1 MKILVIGSG
10 GREHALAWKIAQ
22 SPHCQKLYC
31 LPGNAGTATLAENVP
46 IDPTDIARVAAFAA
60 GSKIDLTV
68 VGPEQPLAM
77 GIVDEFEKRKLR
89 IFGPNKKASEIEESK
104 AFAKQFMTRHKIPTA
119 RYRLANTPER
129 ALEIV
134 KSGEFSYPLV
144 IKADGLAAGK
154 GVLICPNPD
163 KADEAVHRIMGHK
176 EFGEAGN
183 KVIIEEHLTGKEVS
197 FIVLTDG
204 VKVRP
209 LVTTMDHKA
218 AFDGDQGPNTGGM
231 GAVSPSPFLDKKLF
245 AEVVDTIVIPTVT
258 RLLEEGR
265 KFRGVL
271 YCGVMLTDKGPQV
284 LEYNCR
290 FGDPET
296 QPQMLRLQ
304 SDLVETMLDILDDN
318 VLAHEM
324 KWSNRP
330 AGCVV
335 LASGGYPDKYEKHKP
350 ISGLEEAA
358 KIAGVTLFHAGTK
371 VEDGRVLTNGGRVL
385 NVCASEETMA
395 DTMRKIYSAVQH
407 VSFAGMHYRK
417 DIGAAAGGRGDK

>member
-22 SPHCQKLYC
+22 SRHCQKLYC
-31 LPGNAGTATLAENVP
+31 LPGNAGTAAIAENVAG
-46 IDPTDIARVAAFAA
+46 DPADIPRLAAFAV
-60 GSKIDLTV
+60 GEKVDLTV
-68 VGPEQPLAM
+68 VGPEQPLVM

-89 IFGPNKKASEIEESK
+89 IFGPNKKAAEIEESK
-104 AFAKQFMTRHKIPTA
+104 AFAKQFMNRHKIPTA
-119 RYRLANTPER
+119 RYRLANTADR

-144 IKADGLAAGK
+144 VKADGLAAGK
-154 GVLICPNPD
+154 GVIVCPSPD
-163 KADEAVHRIMGHK
+163 KADEAVHRIMGIK

-183 KVIIEEHLTGKEVS
+183 KVVIEEFLTGKEVS
-197 FIVLTDG
+197 CIALTDG

-218 AFDGDQGPNTGGM
+218 VFDGNQGPNTGGM
-231 GAVSPSPFLDKKLF
+231 GAISPSPFLDKKLF
-245 AEVVDTIVIPTVT
+245 AEIVDTIVIPTVT

-271 YCGVMLTDKGPQV
+271 YCGLMLTSKGPLV

-304 SDLVETMLDILDDN
+304 SDLLETLLDILEDN

-324 KWSNRP
+324 KWNAKP
-330 AGCVV
+330 AACVV
-335 LASGGYPDKYEKHKP
+335 LASGGYPDKVEKHKP

-358 KIAGVTLFHAGTK
+358 KIGGVTLFHAGTRL
-371 VEDGRVLTNGGRVL
+371 EDGRCLTNGGRVL
-385 NVCASEETMA
+385 NVCASEETLA
-395 DTMRKIYSAVQH
+395 DTMRKIYSAVQL
-407 VSFAGMHYRK
+407 VSFQGMHYRK
-417 DIGAAAGGRGDK
+417 DIGVAAQDKGGK

>member
-22 SPHCQKLYC
+22 SRHCQKLYC
-31 LPGNAGTATLAENVP
+31 LPGNAGTAAIAENVAG
-46 IDPTDIARVAAFAA
+46 DPADIPRLAAFAV
-60 GSKIDLTV
+60 GEKVDLTV
-68 VGPEQPLAM
+68 VGPEQPLVM

-89 IFGPNKKASEIEESK
+89 IFGPNKKAAEIEESK
-104 AFAKQFMTRHKIPTA
+104 AFAKQFMNRHKIPTA
-119 RYRLANTPER
+119 RYRLANTADR

-144 IKADGLAAGK
+144 VKADGLAAGK
-154 GVLICPNPD
+154 GVIVCPSPD
-163 KADEAVHRIMGHK
+163 KADEAVHRIMGIK

-183 KVIIEEHLTGKEVS
+183 KVVIEEFLTGKELS
-197 FIVLTDG
+197 FMALTDG

-218 AFDGDQGPNTGGM
+218 VFDGDQGPNTGGM
-231 GAVSPSPFLDKKLF
+231 GAISPSPFLDKKLF
-245 AEVVDTIVIPTVT
+245 AEIVDTIVIPTVT

-271 YCGVMLTDKGPQV
+271 YCGLMLTSKGPLV

-304 SDLVETMLDILDDN
+304 SDLLETLLDILEDN

-324 KWSNRP
+324 KWSAKP
-330 AGCVV
+330 AACVV
-335 LASGGYPDKYEKHKP
+335 LAAGGYPDKVEKHKP

-358 KIAGVTLFHAGTK
+358 KIGGVTLFHAGTRL
-371 VEDGRVLTNGGRVL
+371 EDGRCLTNGGRVL
-385 NVCASEETMA
+385 NVCASEETLA
-395 DTMRKIYSAVQH
+395 DTMRKIYSAVQL
-407 VSFAGMHYRK
+407 VSFQGMHYRK
-417 DIGAAAGGRGDK
+417 DIGVAAQDKGGK